1 MNSRAE
7 DKIVEIEK
15 YLVELEEAASGL
27 LEDYIN
33 SRRAQLVCERLFEI
47 IIESIIDLVFIF
59 INEKK
64 FEMPEDDES
73 SLDLIA
79 SKNIISSLLGKKL
92 KEARRM
98 RNIVAHKYGSI
109 NNEIVFNA
117 IKENLP
123 QDARE
128 LIKCIRDYK

>member
-73 SLDLIA
+73 SLDLIV